1 MRSLSCRSKFL
12 LGGALS
18 LACVASASAQ
28 VSSQATGAA
37 SATLRPGGLR
47 EGLTTTTLS
56 EKADAEVGGAGTTE
70 PSLVRDA
77 DAAQQGFFRTFQ
89 DGIIR
94 VPKIGYGEGQ
104 FRVAA
109 PLGPTAG
116 LPLFGFASR
125 PEEAQFKLGNFYLQV
140 FSLSTSA
147 LVSDNINLVQV
158 GRKTDEIAI
167 VRLQTGVIYQVN
179 EAMRLSAAGTAI
191 WLPLKGEVGFRDP
204 LADYSFSLAPLFQ
217 TQFTYDIPM
226 NHLDFQVLEDFTV
239 QSGGFGTGRAFD
251 LLDRQANDLQD
262 TAGRYSYRDTQAQG
276 ATDRRFRSAPSF
288 RNVIGANASTVLPTV
303 TRFTAGYTHENI

>member
-18 LACVASASAQ
+18 LVCAASASAQ
-28 VSSQATGAA
+28 VSSQTTGAA
-37 SATLRPGGLR
+37 TATLRPGGLR
-47 EGLTTTTLS
+47 EGLTTTTLNEKPDS
-56 EKADAEVGGAGTTE
+56 ELGGSGTTE
-70 PSLVRDA
+70 SSLVRDA
-77 DAAQQGFFRTFQ
+77 DTAQQGFFRTFQ

-94 VPKIGYGEGQ
+94 IPKIGYGEGQ

-125 PEEAQFKLGNFYLQV
+125 PEDAQFKLGNFYLQV
-140 FSLSTSA
+140 ISLSASA

-167 VRLQTGVIYQVN
+167 VRLQTGVIYQIN

-204 LADYSFSLAPLFQ
+204 LADYGFSLAPLFQ
-217 TQFTYDIPM
+217 TQFSYDIPM

-251 LLDRQANDLQD
+251 LLVRQANDLPD
-262 TAGRYSYRDTQAQG
+262 TYLG
-276 ATDRRFRSAPSF
+276 AA
-288 RNVIGANASTVLPTV
+288 
-303 TRFTAGYTHENI
+303 